1 MNFLK
6 SSPSLDLSS
15 YFFDI
20 DPWAWL
26 ASLYSHH
33 RKESR
38 LYSLF
43 CFSVRYVPYIYQS
56 IWNEKKQNKF
66 QSILQKSMHQLI
78 IWFIPKIVNVCWSEF
93 LDAKVSFNSSLTPSP
108 YLTPFKSALSAVN
121 KRV

>member
-56 IWNEKKQNKF
+56 IWNEKTKQISKYSRKIYAPTHHLVHSQDCKCMLVRIF
-66 QSILQKSMHQLI
+66 KCESFIYLISYSLAISYALQ
-78 IWFIPKIVNVCWSEF
+78 VCTLCSE
-93 LDAKVSFNSSLTPSP
+93 
-108 YLTPFKSALSAVN
+108 
-121 KRV
+121 